1 MAHENFVLQQNIIYS
16 FTCMRKVKNT
26 FGRLCCIT
34 IAKEKMQH
42 DANHTL
48 CPDQY

>member
-1 MAHENFVLQQNIIYS
+1 MAYENLVLQQNMLS

-26 FGRLCCIT
+26 FGRLCFFT
-34 IAKEKMQH
+34 IAEEEMQH